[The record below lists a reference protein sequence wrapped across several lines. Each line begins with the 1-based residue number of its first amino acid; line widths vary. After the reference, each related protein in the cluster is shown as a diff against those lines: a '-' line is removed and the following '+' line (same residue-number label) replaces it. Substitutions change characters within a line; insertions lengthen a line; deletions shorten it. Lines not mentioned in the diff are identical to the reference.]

1 MRSLKDVYPQYANGL
16 DFYAVNMD
24 PTEDMAKLEEFGENQ
39 GYPWPVAHSDRDTL
53 SSLDVTYQSTKV
65 AIDGNGVII
74 YRERMGGGDVDS
86 WREVFEKLS
95 GA

>member
-1 MRSLKDVYPQYANGL
+1 MRIRGTRGRSP
-16 DFYAVNMD
+16 
-24 PTEDMAKLEEFGENQ
+24 
-39 GYPWPVAHSDRDTL
+39 HSDRDTL

-65 AIDGNGVII
+65 AIDENGVII
-74 YRERMGGGDVDS
+74 YRERMGGGDVDT

>member
-1 MRSLKDVYPQYANGL
+1 MRSLKDVYPEYASGL

-39 GYPWPVAHSDRDTL
+39 GYPWPIAHSDRDTL

-65 AIDGNGVII
+65 AIDENGVII
-74 YRERMGGGDVDS
+74 YRERMGGGDVDT